1 MKRWL
6 IVAAVVWGLVVIGL
20 GYWSLRHG
28 QPTAREQTTIG
39 EALPTVNA
47 ALGDLA
53 GTLDE
58 ATAVPVL
65 GGYVQV
71 GQSCSVTVARE
82 GARYERIL
90 YVFTRPGS
98 EPALLKQVRN
108 GLPERYKAELSKAD
122 VLSADAGDFVSI
134 RGGVTSPGQVRFT
147 ADTGCRPQD
156 SRVRDAE
163 PSAAAAA
170 RAPVQAVLDRLQL
183 GTATWQ
189 AYQTACPTGGTLW
202 TVEADVKGAPKSL
215 VEALKPD
222 TDAIVARPD
231 VVAYRT
237 GGAGIVVRI
246 LNGGVTVTSSTG
258 C

>member
-1 MKRWL
+1 VKRWL
-6 IVAAVVWGLVVIGL
+6 IVAAVVWGLVVLGL
-20 GYWSLRHG
+20 GYWSLRNG
-28 QPTAREQTTIG
+28 PPTAREQTTIG

-90 YVFTRPGS
+90 SVFTRPGT

-108 GLPERYKAELSKAD
+108 GLPERYRAELSKSN
-122 VLSADAGDFVSI
+122 VLSADAGNFVSI

-147 ADTGCRPQD
+147 ADTGCRPQN
-156 SRVRDAE
+156 SQVRDTE

-170 RAPVQAVLDRLQL
+170 RAPVQAVLDKLQQ
-183 GTATWQ
+183 GAATWLS
-189 AYQTACPTGGTLW
+189 YQTACPTGGTLW

-215 VEALKPD
+215 IDTLKPD
-222 TDAIVARPD
+222 TEAIIARPD

-237 GGAGIVVRI
+237 GGAGVVARI